1 MTEGYTWI
9 ALFRGINVGG
19 KRIVPMQELRQLFT
33 DCGLQEARSY
43 IQSGNVV
50 FRAAS
55 QDRGRLT
62 ADIARAVAARF
73 GFEPT
78 VLLLE
83 IDALAAAIASN
94 PFKRAESSPQSLHLY
109 FFTERPTNPDIQG
122 LNQWK
127 SGKEAFVLA
136 DRVLY
141 LHAPDGIG
149 RSKLAARIEKLVGDA
164 TARNWRS
171 AIKILAIAKELA
183 ESSIER
189 YYPES

>member
-1 MTEGYTWI
+1 MTVGYTWI

-19 KRIVPMQELRQLFT
+19 KHIVPMRELRQLFA
-33 DCGLQEARSY
+33 DCGLQEAQTY

-55 QDRGRLT
+55 RDRGRLT
-62 ADIARAVAARF
+62 ADITRAVEARF

-83 IDALAAAIASN
+83 IDTLAAAIASN
-94 PFKRAESSPQSLHLY
+94 PYAHAESSPQSLHLY
-109 FFTERPTNPDIQG
+109 FFTEKPIDPDIQG

-127 SGKEAFVLA
+127 SGTEAFVLA

-171 AIKILAIAKELA
+171 AIKILAIAKQLA
-183 ESSIER
+183 E
-189 YYPES
+189 